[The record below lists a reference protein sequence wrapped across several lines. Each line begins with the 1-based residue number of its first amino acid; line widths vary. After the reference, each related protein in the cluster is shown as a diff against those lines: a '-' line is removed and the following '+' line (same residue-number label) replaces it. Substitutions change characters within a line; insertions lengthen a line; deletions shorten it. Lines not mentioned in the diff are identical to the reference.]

1 MHLLPAKR
9 KYISIGVEFLRKSFP
24 VVLPTDTLYGICA
37 DVLTPEAVEKVYRA
51 KWRNPSKPLIVLVYN
66 PFQIE
71 EFFGV
76 KLTEE
81 VLNILNY
88 KKPISLLLPVKGFEW
103 VSRGS
108 GFIAFRLVKSGFI
121 KEFLQA
127 YKRPLVAP
135 SANWEGYPP
144 AKDIF
149 QAFFYFGNSVA
160 VYYDGG
166 VLKGL
171 PSALLKLEGK
181 KAKLLRRGSLTEEDF
196 KVLKVE
202 PLEEK

>member
-1 MHLLPAKR
+1 MHLLPAKGR
-9 KYISIGVEFLRKSFP
+9 YIPLGIEFLKKNFP

-37 DVLTPEAVEKVYRA
+37 DALTPEAVEKVYHA
-51 KWRNPSKPLIVLVYN
+51 KWRNPSKPLIVLVYS

-71 EFFGV
+71 EFFGI
-76 KLTEE
+76 KPTKE

-108 GFIAFRLVKSGFI
+108 GLIAFRWVKEGFI
-121 KEFLQA
+121 KKFLQT

-135 SANWEGYPP
+135 SANWEGFPP

-149 QAFFYFGNSVA
+149 QAFFYFGNWVS

-181 KAKLLRRGSLTEEDF
+181 KAKILRRGNLNEEDF
-196 KVLKVE
+196 KNLKVE